1 MNEEKVYLNI
11 KIDDLVPSQHQ
22 PRKVFNKTSL
32 EELAKSIKKFGI
44 LNPIL
49 VKKKEDKYEIISGE
63 RRLKA
68 SILAGLSEIPARVID
83 VPDDKIVELAMAE
96 NLQRENVS
104 PIEEA
109 RSYEKIMQ
117 LNSIK
122 EEDLSEIINKNQ
134 SIINNKLTLLKLP
147 ENVQQ
152 ALNERKIGEKHA
164 RTLMKVEDDDTKTEL
179 LNRIINE
186 KLTVKDLENVINNS
200 EINEEEIE
208 NALNDITKA
217 LNIEFEEKEK
227 KESDNMN
234 NGNFFPNTEQTPTPT
249 EPTSMQPTNP
259 APFENTAAISPSEIP
274 ANPIP
279 EINPMPEV
287 SVTPEPS
294 LAPTP
299 TPEVNPIPDFS
310 TPSGN
315 DTTTPL
321 PQTDQPLFGNTE
333 NTISPPQESPAAPT
347 PEINPLPESLPTE
360 PIPEV
365 PAAPVAEAAPVV
377 DTPLFNTEN
386 TETTESPIP
395 SFDVP
400 VETPQENSA
409 PSVDKVKELLNSN
422 GIAYKAYSNETGHCI
437 IIEI

>member
-1 MNEEKVYLNI
+1 MNEQNVYLNI
-11 KIDDLVPSQHQ
+11 KIDNLVPSQHQ
-22 PRKVFNKTSL
+22 PRKVFSKTSL
-32 EELAKSIKKFGI
+32 EELAKSIKNFGV

-49 VKKKEDKYEIISGE
+49 VKKKDDKYEIISGE

-83 VPDDKIVELAMAE
+83 IPDDKIVELAMAE

-109 RSYEKIMQ
+109 KSYEKIMQ

-122 EEDLSEIINKNQ
+122 EEELSEIINKNQ
-134 SIINNKLTLLKLP
+134 NVINNKLALLKLP
-147 ENVQQ
+147 ENIQQ

-164 RTLMKVEDDDTKTEL
+164 RTLMKVEDDETKTEL

-200 EINEEEIE
+200 EINEKEIE
-208 NALNDITKA
+208 SALDDITKV
-217 LNIEFEEKEK
+217 LNINFEEKEE

-234 NGNFFPNTEQTPTPT
+234 NGNFFPNTEQNSIPTDST
-249 EPTSMQPTNP
+249 NMQPTTP
-259 APFENTAAISPSEIP
+259 QPVENTAAISSSEIP

-279 EINPMPEV
+279 AITPM
-287 SVTPEPS
+287 
-294 LAPTP
+294 
-299 TPEVNPIPDFS
+299 PEVNPIPDFS

-315 DTTTPL
+315 ETTTPL
-321 PQTDQPLFGNTE
+321 PQIDQPLFGNTE
-333 NTISPPQESPAAPT
+333 NTISPPQSAPVET
-347 PEINPLPESLPTE
+347 PITPSEPIPEFNPLPEPITE
-360 PIPEV
+360 A
-365 PAAPVAEAAPVV
+365 PAAPVADPAPAV
-377 DTPLFNTEN
+377 DTPLFNTEVTN
-386 TETTESPIP
+386 TIESPIP

-400 VETPQENSA
+400 VETPQENTA
-409 PSVDKVKELLNSN
+409 PNVDKVKELLDSN
-422 GIAYKAYSNETGHCI
+422 GITYKSYSNENGHCI

>member
-1 MNEEKVYLNI
+1 MNEQNVYLNI
-11 KIDDLVPSQHQ
+11 KIDNLVPSQHQ
-22 PRKVFNKTSL
+22 PRKVFSKTSL
-32 EELAKSIKKFGI
+32 EELAKSIKNFGV

-49 VKKKEDKYEIISGE
+49 VKKKDDKYEIISGE

-83 VPDDKIVELAMAE
+83 IPDDKIVELAMAE

-109 RSYEKIMQ
+109 KSYEKIMQ

-122 EEDLSEIINKNQ
+122 EEELSEIINKNQ
-134 SIINNKLTLLKLP
+134 NVINNKLALLKLP
-147 ENVQQ
+147 ENIQQ

-164 RTLMKVEDDDTKTEL
+164 RTLMKVEDDETKTEL

-186 KLTVKDLENVINNS
+186 KLTVKDLENVINNR
-200 EINEEEIE
+200 EINEKEIE
-208 NALNDITKA
+208 SALDDITKV
-217 LNIEFEEKEK
+217 LNINFEEKEE

-234 NGNFFPNTEQTPTPT
+234 NGNFFPNTEQNSIPTDST
-249 EPTSMQPTNP
+249 NMQPTIP
-259 APFENTAAISPSEIP
+259 QPVENTAAISSSEIP

-279 EINPMPEV
+279 AITPM
-287 SVTPEPS
+287 
-294 LAPTP
+294 
-299 TPEVNPIPDFS
+299 PEVNPIPDFS

-315 DTTTPL
+315 ETTTPL
-321 PQTDQPLFGNTE
+321 PQIDQPLFGNTE
-333 NTISPPQESPAAPT
+333 NTISPPQSAPVET
-347 PEINPLPESLPTE
+347 PITPSE

-365 PAAPVAEAAPVV
+365 NPLPEPITEAPAAPVADPAPAV
-377 DTPLFNTEN
+377 DTPLFNTEVTN
-386 TETTESPIP
+386 TIESPIP

-400 VETPQENSA
+400 VETPQENTA
-409 PSVDKVKELLNSN
+409 PNVDKVKELLDSN
-422 GIAYKAYSNETGHCI
+422 GITYKSYSNENGHCI